1 MAQDRGVDAV
11 ERAFQI
17 LDCFRGDL
25 EALTLAQLA
34 ERSGL
39 YKSTILRIAVSLD
52 RYGYMSRQGDGRY
65 RLGPTVWRLGSQYHR
80 QFDLAGVVRPV
91 LHRVVE
97 ATSETASYYV
107 RDGQIRVCLYRA
119 ESPRAIRHH
128 LVEGAR
134 LPLDGGATAR
144 VLRAWSPYAVNGD
157 ETVRANGHAVSLG
170 ERDPDVAAV
179 AVPVFAPA
187 QLNRQETGPR
197 GALSVSGLVTRFD
210 PTAVSRALDVL
221 REAAKDIEA
230 RLTEGS

>member
-1 MAQDRGVDAV
+1 MPQDRGVDAV

-52 RYGYMSRQGDGRY
+52 RYGYMSRQSDGRY

-80 QFDLAGVVRPV
+80 QFDLADVVRPI
-91 LHRVVE
+91 LHRIVE

-107 RDGQIRVCLYRA
+107 RDGQTRVCLYRA

-134 LPLDGGATAR
+134 LPLDGGASAR
-144 VLRAWSPYAVNGD
+144 ILRAWSPLAEHDD
-157 ETVRANGHAVSLG
+157 EAIRSNGHSVSLG

-179 AVPVFAPA
+179 AVPVFAIPPDDRA
-187 QLNRQETGPR
+187 EPGLR
-197 GALSVSGLVTRFD
+197 GALAVSGLVTRFEQ
-210 PTAVSRALDVL
+210 PAVAHALRVL
-221 REAAKDIEA
+221 VEAAREIET
-230 RLTEGS
+230 RLADCA